1 MSTQMREE
9 HQYLTTIA
17 AAVLSILPLSDADDR
32 LSFCITLVFT
42 IAAEISSANKCLLSE
57 FDSHLSNT
65 VFLTER
71 HDSTARSAQ
80 DSELD
85 DVIGALEH
93 VNSANV
99 LKNKRFVAADL
110 NQPVGVR

>member
-1 MSTQMREE
+1 VFDNSCCCSSS
-9 HQYLTTIA
+9 
-17 AAVLSILPLSDADDR
+17 SILTRSDAGDR
-32 LSFCITLVFT
+32 LPFCITLVFT
-42 IAAEISSANKCLLSE
+42 IAAEISSANKCSLSE

-71 HDSTARSAQ
+71 RDSKARSAQ

-93 VNSANV
+93 VNSVNI
-99 LKNKRFVAADL
+99 LKNITFVAADL
-110 NQPVGVR
+110 SQPVGVR